1 MRPAFFVNNT
11 IISGKT
17 NELRMKVLLLTCQC
31 HPFCVSDLE
40 QLRVAF
46 NNNNNNNNNKT
57 GFVLELKQLLV
68 LLVKTAA

>member
-1 MRPAFFVNNT
+1 MRPAFFVNST

-17 NELRMKVLLLTCQC
+17 NEFRMKVLLLTCQC

-46 NNNNNNNNNKT
+46 NNNNNNNKT
-57 GFVLELKQLLV
+57 GFVLELMQLLV
-68 LLVKTAA
+68 LLVKIAA